1 MSYLYIWPEAFP
13 AQIYKESNPASILQN
28 LENIPPQNISK
39 DSLLSISKKTAPN
52 PKGSKANNIHS
63 IRAGDWVCLLCNNLN
78 FSFRNE
84 CNRCQKQTKKQN
96 YIQNLMLLSEEP
108 KQIQNKTERKPFG
121 DLTNLPFENKRT
133 ECHSQWGKGH
143 NHGFENVLLLTPP
156 RPLIRDLNVKKG
168 NFFGNQQNLPFNSPN
183 SETNKKI
190 IKPYNSPQEI
200 PSISPI
206 LKSEFLRG
214 ASKSDDIC
222 AKNLTEFLCEKIYED
237 SREDEVNEDNKFEP
251 LDQIFSKLIEEKED
265 VSPNEPKN
273 NFIND
278 VSFASSTPQ
287 NRGETGNIL
296 NSLVGFIGNP
306 CFLNMSTNSIKD
318 NKGKKK
324 NKGKISVLGENERKS
339 DWYCPHCTNLNY
351 SFRVVCNRC
360 QMMKPLTK

>member
-1 MSYLYIWPEAFP
+1 MWPEAFP
-13 AQIYKESNPASILQN
+13 TQIYKESNQASILHN

-39 DSLLSISKKTAPN
+39 DSLLSISKKNAPN
-52 PKGSKANNIHS
+52 LKASKANMHS

-96 YIQNLMLLSEEP
+96 YIQNLLFLEEP
-108 KQIQNKTERKPFG
+108 RKIQNKNERKPLS
-121 DLTNLPFENKRT
+121 DITNLQLENKRT

-168 NFFGNQQNLPFNSPN
+168 NFIGNQQNLPFNSPN

-214 ASKSDDIC
+214 TSKSDDIC

-237 SREDEVNEDNKFEP
+237 SREDEANEDNRLEP

-265 VSPNEPKN
+265 VSKELKS
-273 NFIND
+273 NFND
-278 VSFASSTPQ
+278 DASFASSTPQNGQ

-296 NSLVGFIGNP
+296 NSLIGFIGNP
-306 CFLNMSTNSIKD
+306 CFLNLSTNSIKD

-324 NKGKISVLGENERKS
+324 NKGKTPIIGENERKS

-351 SFRVVCNRC
+351 SFRIVCNRC